1 MQAVAIAGSLVEPA
15 RPSTADFPA
24 GRAWPDRAEAGELLA
39 LLLTIAR
46 ARFATDHEARRDS
59 IAVFARFRELATEF
73 RTALSQEYRHG

>member
-15 RPSTADFPA
+15 RPAAADFPA
-24 GRAWPDRAEAGELLA
+24 GRACPDRVEAGELLA

-46 ARFATDHEARRDS
+46 ARFAIDHEARRDS
-59 IAVFARFRELATEF
+59 FAVFARFRELATEF